1 MYYYKSQNFWINTLI
16 YKKSTPLYFKVIY
29 KKIKRGND
37 MNSKINWSEKVKNLD
52 ETIRKEIG
60 IDEENDAKH
69 ILIRVQTK
77 SAESIEPAFIVGE
90 DETFL
95 DLFVL
100 SPQGPVVTSTAV
112 IKDNIQSI
120 GVIGGV
126 SAEKV
131 DPSEI
136 RDETPL
142 LDDVSGLYQ

>member
-1 MYYYKSQNFWINTLI
+1 M
-16 YKKSTPLYFKVIY
+16 
-29 KKIKRGND
+29 D
-37 MNSKINWSEKVKNLD
+37 SKINWSEKVKNLD
-52 ETIRKEIG
+52 ETIRREIG
-60 IDEENDAKH
+60 IDEENEAKH
-69 ILIRVQTK
+69 ILIKVQTK
-77 SAESIEPAFIVGE
+77 SAEPIEPAFIVGE

-100 SPQGPVVTSTAV
+100 SPQGSGLTSTAV
-112 IKDNIQSI
+112 LKDTIQSI

-136 RDETPL
+136 EETPR

>member
-1 MYYYKSQNFWINTLI
+1 M
-16 YKKSTPLYFKVIY
+16 
-29 KKIKRGND
+29 D
-37 MNSKINWSEKVKNLD
+37 SKINWSEKVKNLD

-60 IDEENDAKH
+60 IDEESEAKH
-69 ILIRVQTK
+69 ILIKVQTK
-77 SAESIEPAFIVGE
+77 SSESIEPAFIVGE

-100 SPQGPVVTSTAV
+100 SPQGPGVTSTAV
-112 IKDNIQSI
+112 LKDNIQSI

-136 RDETPL
+136 SDETPL

>member
-100 SPQGPVVTSTAV
+100 SPQGPGVTSTAV

>member
-1 MYYYKSQNFWINTLI
+1 M
-16 YKKSTPLYFKVIY
+16 
-29 KKIKRGND
+29 D
-37 MNSKINWSEKVKNLD
+37 SKINWSEKVKNLD
-52 ETIRKEIG
+52 ETIRREIG
-60 IDEENDAKH
+60 IDEENEAKH
-69 ILIRVQTK
+69 ILIKVQTK
-77 SAESIEPAFIVGE
+77 SAEPIEHAFIVGE

-100 SPQGPVVTSTAV
+100 SPQGSGLTSTAV
-112 IKDNIQSI
+112 LKDTIQSI

-136 RDETPL
+136 EETPR